1 MRAQSSAAGGDGE
14 MYTVGWLRLSPAP
27 PIEMGVEGPADAASE
42 DDAGQDE
49 DVELQTAR
57 GAEPERRSVAVE
69 PPDTLCGDSSFI
81 SI

>member
-1 MRAQSSAAGGDGE
+1 

-27 PIEMGVEGPADAASE
+27 PIEMGVEGPADAAIE

-57 GAEPERRSVAVE
+57 GTEPERRSVAVE
-69 PPDTLCGDSSFI
+69 PPETLCGDSSFI